1 MIFQV
6 RIQPVQ
12 RLSEYRG
19 AKQDGEAYVIGT
31 WKVKNVS
38 DGSVILVSC
47 FTKDDETLSKNMHLE
62 MDAELSIFCRD
73 WNKDGKSGS
82 MNNVNLS
89 KVVGPQTEQDIPNN
103 APPPIASSS
112 GSIFN
117 PADNPSDLPFSVGFS
132 VIP

>member
-6 RIQPVQ
+6 RIQPVE
-12 RLSEYRG
+12 RISEYKG
-19 AKQDGEAYVIGT
+19 SKDGNDYVVGT

-38 DGSVILVSC
+38 DGSIVLVSC
-47 FTKDDETLSKNMHLE
+47 FTKEDETLSKNMNLE

-73 WNKDGKSGS
+73 WNKDGKKGS

-89 KVVGPQTEQDIPNN
+89 KIVGPQTEQDIPNN
-103 APPPIASSS
+103 APQPIASSTS
-112 GSIFN
+112 NVFN
-117 PADNPSDLPFSVGFS
+117 PADNPNDLPFSVGFS

>member
-12 RLSEYRG
+12 RLSEDNG
-19 AKQDGEAYVIGT
+19 SKDGNDYVVGT

-38 DGSVILVSC
+38 DGSIILVSC

-62 MDAELSIFCRD
+62 MDAELSIVCRD
-73 WNKDGKSGS
+73 WSKDGKSGS
-82 MNNVNLS
+82 MNNINLS
-89 KVVGPQTEQDIPNN
+89 KVIGPQVEQDIPNN
-103 APPPIASSS
+103 APPPVASSN
-112 GSIFN
+112 IFN

>member
-6 RIQPVQ
+6 RIQPVE
-12 RLSEYRG
+12 RISEYKG
-19 AKQDGEAYVIGT
+19 SKDGNDYVVGT

-38 DGSVILVSC
+38 DGSIVLVSC
-47 FTKDDETLSKNMHLE
+47 FTKEDETLSKNMNLE

-89 KVVGPQTEQDIPNN
+89 KVIGPQTEQDIPND
-103 APPPIASSS
+103 APPPIASNS

>member
-38 DGSVILVSC
+38 DGSIIVVSC
-47 FTKDDETLSKNMHLE
+47 FSKDDETLSRNMHLE
-62 MDAELSIFCRD
+62 MDAELSIVWSD
-73 WNKDGKSGS
+73 WSKDG
-82 MNNVNLS
+82 
-89 KVVGPQTEQDIPNN
+89 
-103 APPPIASSS
+103 
-112 GSIFN
+112 
-117 PADNPSDLPFSVGFS
+117 
-132 VIP
+132 